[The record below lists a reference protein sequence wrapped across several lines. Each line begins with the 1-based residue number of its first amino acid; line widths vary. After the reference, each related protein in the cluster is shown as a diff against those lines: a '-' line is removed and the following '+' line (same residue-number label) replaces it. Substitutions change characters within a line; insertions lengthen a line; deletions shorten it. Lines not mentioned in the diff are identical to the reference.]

1 MPPKRKKRTN
11 GSNGS
16 MSSPI
21 LSMNCSPKTFCV
33 NKMSLAFFTIVA
45 ILSMLVYRTFFKH
58 SSVYYN
64 GGGASQVSRN
74 ETGFSLPTFLQPPN
88 LHMPSLPTNRDV
100 YKDVYTPPLKPN
112 WSLHNMDAYKMP
124 INISTS
130 HQPRPYRQVGI
141 LTRED
146 PSDNQ
151 RERET
156 ILALFGR
163 PIHASR
169 SKWQYYTMTDKS
181 AGIKLPMTI
190 KGKSANS
197 PYGCDELFTNDT
209 VHVKGYGEHFKV
221 TIYDTEMLEY
231 QA

>member
-1 MPPKRKKRTN
+1 MPPRRKKR
-11 GSNGS
+11 SNGS
-16 MSSPI
+16 TSSSI
-21 LSMNCSPKTFCV
+21 LSMNCPPKTFCI

-45 ILSMLVYRTFFKH
+45 ILSMLVYRTVFRH
-58 SSVYYN
+58 SSVYYR
-64 GGGASQVSRN
+64 GEAKQASRN
-74 ETGFSLPTFLQPPN
+74 ESSFSLPTFLQAPN
-88 LHMPSLPTNRDV
+88 LHMPSLPTSRDV

-112 WSLHNMDAYKMP
+112 WSLHNMDSYKMP
-124 INISTS
+124 VNISTS
-130 HQPRPYRQVGI
+130 HQSRPYRQVGI
-141 LTRED
+141 LSRED

-197 PYGCDELFTNDT
+197 TYGCDELFTNDT